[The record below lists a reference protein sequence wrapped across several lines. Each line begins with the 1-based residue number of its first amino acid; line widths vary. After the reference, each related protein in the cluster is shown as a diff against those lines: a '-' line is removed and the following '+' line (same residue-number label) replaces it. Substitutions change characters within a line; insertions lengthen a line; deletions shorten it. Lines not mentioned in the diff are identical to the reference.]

1 MIAVNI
7 LMEEINLNNSNN
19 SLNSAQFG
27 IKNTPYLTS
36 SDIPKQYPWLSDNQY
51 CDVCVVGGGLTAALC
66 TLKIVEKGRSVVLIT
81 DREIGFGEDAC
92 ISTAA
97 EADCGFTLTEL
108 SRHLDTD
115 TSIRLYSLGCE
126 AMDELENLCNSLDAA
141 EGKCGFKCEFQ
152 RRDSLIYTDDDS
164 ELELLNHEYLA
175 RKHNNFECTYITRE
189 MARDSFSFDISGG
202 ILSKAF
208 AATFNPYHLTH
219 LCLMRA
225 EQMGVKIFEHTEA
238 IDIETPK
245 IDDGSVIITTSAHR
259 KIYADRLV
267 LATGSHGLETIFPTF
282 RRRTRYYAIS
292 KPIPP
297 EDESG
302 WPGKCIIRTF
312 GTPKIHYAFTP
323 DGRISASGLENRTF
337 GLGGRVKELLQMPNS
352 SEKKFDHLEE
362 SIEYLFPA
370 IPNIKTEFEYELQ
383 YSTAPDGLPV
393 IGTHPEYRNCIFALC
408 TGHGVPIYSRLAA
421 QFAADM
427 TEDLYNDDM
436 DFFRLQRNF

>member
-1 MIAVNI
+1 M
-7 LMEEINLNNSNN
+7 NNSNV
-19 SLNSAQFG
+19 SSESAKFS

-36 SDIPKQYPWLSDNQY
+36 NGIPKQYPWLNDNQY
-51 CDVCVVGGGLTAALC
+51 CDICVVGGGLTAALC
-66 TLKIVEKGRSVVLIT
+66 ALKIAEKGRGVVLIT

-92 ISTAA
+92 APTAV

-108 SRHLDTD
+108 SKHLGTD

-126 AMDELENLCNSLDAA
+126 ALDELENLCNSLDAS

-164 ELELLNHEYLA
+164 ELEMLNHEYLA

-202 ILSKAF
+202 ILSKSF
-208 AATFNPYHLTH
+208 GATFNPYHLTH
-219 LCLMRA
+219 LCLMKA

-238 IDIETPK
+238 IDIETPRT
-245 IDDGSVIITTSAHR
+245 DDGSVVITTSTHR
-259 KIYADRLV
+259 KLYADKLV
-267 LATGSHGLETIFPTF
+267 LATGSRGLETISPSF

-292 KPIPP
+292 KPIPS

-312 GTPKIHYAFTP
+312 GAPKIHYAFTP
-323 DGRISASGLENRTF
+323 DGRISASGLESRAF
-337 GLGGRVKELLQMPNS
+337 GIGSRVRELLQMQDNS
-352 SEKKFDHLEE
+352 GKKFDHLEE
-362 SIEYLFPA
+362 SVEYLFPA

-383 YSTAPDGLPV
+383 YCTAPDGLPL
-393 IGTHPEYRNCIFALC
+393 IGTHTEYKNCIFALC
-408 TGHGVPIYSRLAA
+408 TGQGMPIYSRLAA
-421 QFAADM
+421 QFAADIM
-427 TEDLYNDDM
+427 EGLYNADM
-436 DFFRLQRNF
+436 DLFKILR